1 MTTLPKLVK
10 PYNNYSPLNKS
21 IKMTNTMY
29 NNFSNYNHTSESIKN
44 KNNNKNNTIFN
55 KSFKLPFNNPLNEE
69 SNSLNLPELKVL
81 KKINFI
87 DNPIMDKEIERLR
100 NRQLNDEIFQKAIK
114 KLTYKK
120 KEKEVKRGTNRKR
133 TIYGMNY
140 QPDRELPR
148 KEQFILN
155 KYFPEYNYK
164 NIKYKKD
171 KHYSKNVIG
180 LLNSKLFSGEI
191 VKPWITLDV
200 DSYDKRFEE
209 EVKKYQLSKIGE
221 LNNMMNDNDNIAT
234 INNIEDLEKNNF
246 EETIGYGRLFHI
258 RENIFNQQNDNNE
271 YDNNDLKLNLQE
283 KDKRKELNLFNKSK
297 AVRHNKKNKELYNLF
312 NKKDFKK
319 VDDEDEEI
327 QQFELHIYY
336 CQNLTICNRNNDGIE
351 GINQD
356 SFLQLLSINGN
367 KKFHLFGVMDGHGNN
382 GHIISKYISRFIGEY
397 ITSDKNKKL
406 FNKKS
411 NEQIYKLLTKNKY
424 AFINKLISDCNN
436 SLDINSEYE
445 CNLSGSTCLLIF
457 IIENNLICAN
467 IGNSRAILLEK
478 TELLQLS
485 IDQTLSDPEEIKRIL
500 KKGGKIKQIDKKII
514 LENANNNDFEISRSI
529 GDKNLK
535 NIGIIYEPVITE
547 YTLNRKSRFI
557 IMGTKGLWN
566 ALSNEKAAIQVN
578 KSIKLNNPLDSCRL
592 LVKKAKEALNKTS
605 SNIDDI
611 TVITIILE
619 ETFNIKK
626 IAYS

>member
-1 MTTLPKLVK
+1 MKTLPKLVK
-10 PYNNYSPLNKS
+10 PYYNYSPLNKS

-29 NNFSNYNHTSESIKN
+29 NNFSNYNYTSQSINNIKN
-44 KNNNKNNTIFN
+44 KNNKIFN

-69 SNSLNLPELKVL
+69 SSSLNLPELKVL
-81 KKINFI
+81 KNINFI
-87 DNPIMDKEIERLR
+87 DNPIMDREIERFR

-120 KEKEVKRGTNRKR
+120 KEKEVKRGGIRKR
-133 TIYGMNY
+133 TIYGMNN
-140 QPDRELPR
+140 QPERELHK

-155 KYFPEYNYK
+155 KYLPEYNYK
-164 NIKYKKD
+164 KINYKKD

-191 VKPWITLDV
+191 VKPWIALDI
-200 DSYDKRFEE
+200 DSYEKRFEE
-209 EVKKYQLSKIGE
+209 EVKSYQLSKIGE
-221 LNNMMNDNDNIAT
+221 LNNMMNDYDNIAT
-234 INNIEDLEKNNF
+234 VNNIEDLEKNNF

-258 RENIFNQQNDNNE
+258 RENIFNQNDINQ
-271 YDNNDLKLNLQE
+271 YDNNNNLKLNLQE
-283 KDKRKELNLFNKSK
+283 KDKRKDLNLFNKSK

-312 NKKDFKK
+312 DKKDIKK
-319 VDDEDEEI
+319 NNDEDEEI

-336 CQNLTICNRNNDGIE
+336 CQNLTLCNRNKDGIE

-382 GHIISKYISRFIGEY
+382 GHIISKYVSRFIGEY
-397 ITSDKNKKL
+397 ITSEKNKKL

-411 NEQIYKLLTKNKY
+411 NEQIYKLLIKNKY
-424 AFINKLISDCNN
+424 AFINKLISECNN
-436 SLDINSEYE
+436 SLVNNSDYQ

-500 KKGGKIKQIDKKII
+500 QKGGKVKQINKKII

-529 GDKNLK
+529 GDKKLK

-557 IMGTKGLWN
+557 IMGTQGLWN

-592 LVKKAKEALNKTS
+592 LVKKAKEILNKAS
-605 SNIDDI
+605 SHIDDI

-619 ETFNIKK
+619 ETFNRKK
-626 IAYS
+626 VIYS

>member
-1 MTTLPKLVK
+1 
-10 PYNNYSPLNKS
+10 
-21 IKMTNTMY
+21 
-29 NNFSNYNHTSESIKN
+29 
-44 KNNNKNNTIFN
+44 
-55 KSFKLPFNNPLNEE
+55 
-69 SNSLNLPELKVL
+69 
-81 KKINFI
+81 
-87 DNPIMDKEIERLR
+87 MDKEIERLR
-100 NRQLNDEIFQKAIK
+100 NRQLNDEIFQKAVK

-120 KEKEVKRGTNRKR
+120 KEKEIKRGENRKR
-133 TIYGMNY
+133 TMYGMNN
-140 QPDRELPR
+140 QLERELKK

-164 NIKYKKD
+164 NNNYKKE

-191 VKPWITLDV
+191 VKPWITLDI
-200 DSYDKRFEE
+200 DSYEKKFEE
-209 EVKKYQLSKIGE
+209 EVKNYQLSKIGE
-221 LNNMMNDNDNIAT
+221 LNNMMHDNDIIAT
-234 INNIEDLEKNNF
+234 INNLEDLEKNNF
-246 EETIGYGRLFHI
+246 EESIGYGRLFHI
-258 RENIFNQQNDNNE
+258 RENIFNQNDSNQ
-271 YDNNDLKLNLQE
+271 YDNNNLKLNLQE
-283 KDKRKELNLFNKSK
+283 KDKHKDLNLFNKSK

-312 NKKDFKK
+312 NKKDIKK
-319 VDDEDEEI
+319 NNDDEDEEI
-327 QQFELHIYY
+327 QQFKLHIYY
-336 CQNLTICNRNNDGIE
+336 CQNITICNRNNDGIE

-367 KKFHLFGVMDGHGNN
+367 KQFHLFGVMDGHGNN

-397 ITSDKNKKL
+397 ITSEKNKKL
-406 FNKKS
+406 FYKKS

-424 AFINKLISDCNN
+424 FFINKLISECNN
-436 SLDINSEYE
+436 SLVNNTDYE

-500 KKGGKIKQIDKKII
+500 KKGGKIKQINKKII

-557 IMGTKGLWN
+557 IMGTQGLWN

-592 LVKKAKEALNKTS
+592 LVKKAKEILNKS
-605 SNIDDI
+605 SSHIDDI

-619 ETFNIKK
+619 ETFN
-626 IAYS
+626 

>member
-29 NNFSNYNHTSESIKN
+29 NNFRNCIYSSELI
-44 KNNNKNNTIFN
+44 KNNNNNLNIFN

-69 SNSLNLPELKVL
+69 SNSLILPELKVL
-81 KKINFI
+81 KNINFI

-100 NRQLNDEIFQKAIK
+100 DRHLNDEIFQNAVK
-114 KLTYKK
+114 KLLYKK
-120 KEKEVKRGTNRKR
+120 KEKEVKRGDDRKR
-133 TIYGMNY
+133 AIFGMNNL
-140 QPDRELPR
+140 PERELHK

-164 NIKYKKD
+164 NINYKKD

-180 LLNSKLFSGEI
+180 LLNSKLFSGDI
-191 VKPWITLDV
+191 VKPRITLDI
-200 DSYDKRFEE
+200 DSYEKKFEE
-209 EVKKYQLSKIGE
+209 EVKSYQLSKIGE
-221 LNNMMNDNDNIAT
+221 LNNLMHDNDNIAT

-258 RENIFNQQNDNNE
+258 KDNIFNQNDINK
-271 YDNNDLKLNLQE
+271 YDNNDLKLKLQE
-283 KDKRKELNLFNKSK
+283 KDKNKDLNLFNKSK

-312 NKKDFKK
+312 NKKDIKK
-319 VDDEDEEI
+319 INDEEEEI
-327 QQFELHIYY
+327 QQFELQIYY
-336 CQNLTICNRNNDGIE
+336 CQNLTLCNRNNDGIE

-356 SFLQLLSINGN
+356 SLLQLLSINGN
-367 KKFHLFGVMDGHGNN
+367 KKFHLFGVMDGHGIN
-382 GHIISKYISRFIGEY
+382 GHIISKYVSRFIGEY
-397 ITSDKNKKL
+397 ITSEKNKKL
-406 FNKKS
+406 FYKKT

-424 AFINKLISDCNN
+424 SFINKLISECNN
-436 SLDINSEYE
+436 SLVNNTEYE

-485 IDQTLSDPEEIKRIL
+485 IDQTLSEPEEINRIL
-500 KKGGKIKQIDKKII
+500 QKGGKVKQINKKII
-514 LENANNNDFEISRSI
+514 LDNSNNNDFEISRSI
-529 GDKNLK
+529 GDKKLK

-557 IMGTKGLWN
+557 IMGTQGLWK

-592 LVKKAKEALNKTS
+592 LVKKAKEILNKTS
-605 SNIDDI
+605 SHIEDI
-611 TVITIILE
+611 TVIKIILE
-619 ETFNIKK
+619 EASI
-626 IAYS
+626 

>member
-1 MTTLPKLVK
+1 MKTLPKLVK
-10 PYNNYSPLNKS
+10 PYYNYSPLNKS

-29 NNFSNYNHTSESIKN
+29 NNFSNYNYTSQSINNIKN
-44 KNNNKNNTIFN
+44 KNNKIFN

-69 SNSLNLPELKVL
+69 SSSLNLPELKVL
-81 KKINFI
+81 KNINFI
-87 DNPIMDKEIERLR
+87 DNPIMDREIERLR

-120 KEKEVKRGTNRKR
+120 KEKEVKRGGIRKR
-133 TIYGMNY
+133 TIYGMNN
-140 QPDRELPR
+140 QPERELHK

-155 KYFPEYNYK
+155 KYLPEYNYK
-164 NIKYKKD
+164 KINYKKD

-191 VKPWITLDV
+191 VKPWIALDI
-200 DSYDKRFEE
+200 DSYEKRFEE
-209 EVKKYQLSKIGE
+209 EVKSYQLSKIGE
-221 LNNMMNDNDNIAT
+221 LNNMMNDYDNIAT
-234 INNIEDLEKNNF
+234 VNNIEDLEKNNF

-258 RENIFNQQNDNNE
+258 RENIFNQNDINQ
-271 YDNNDLKLNLQE
+271 YDNNNNLKLNLQE
-283 KDKRKELNLFNKSK
+283 KDKRKDLNLFNKSK

-312 NKKDFKK
+312 NKKDIKK
-319 VDDEDEEI
+319 NNDEDEEI

-336 CQNLTICNRNNDGIE
+336 CQNLTLCNRNKDGIE

-382 GHIISKYISRFIGEY
+382 GHIISKYVSRFIGEY
-397 ITSDKNKKL
+397 ITSEKNKKL
-406 FNKKS
+406 FYKKS
-411 NEQIYKLLTKNKY
+411 NEQIYKLLIKNKY
-424 AFINKLISDCNN
+424 AFINKLISECNN
-436 SLDINSEYE
+436 SLVNNSDYQ

-500 KKGGKIKQIDKKII
+500 QKGGKVKQINKKII

-529 GDKNLK
+529 GDKKLK

-557 IMGTKGLWN
+557 IMGTQGLWN

-592 LVKKAKEALNKTS
+592 LVKKAKEILNKAS
-605 SNIDDI
+605 SHIDDI

-619 ETFNIKK
+619 ETFNRKK
-626 IAYS
+626 VIYS

>member
-29 NNFSNYNHTSESIKN
+29 NNFSNYNYTSQSINNIKN
-44 KNNNKNNTIFN
+44 KNNKIFN

-69 SNSLNLPELKVL
+69 SSSLNLPELKVL
-81 KKINFI
+81 KNINFI
-87 DNPIMDKEIERLR
+87 DNPIMDREIERLR

-120 KEKEVKRGTNRKR
+120 KEKEVKRGGIRKR
-133 TIYGMNY
+133 TIYGMNN
-140 QPDRELPR
+140 QPERELHK

-155 KYFPEYNYK
+155 KYLPEYNYK
-164 NIKYKKD
+164 KINYKKD

-191 VKPWITLDV
+191 VKPWIALDI
-200 DSYDKRFEE
+200 DSYEKRFEE
-209 EVKKYQLSKIGE
+209 EVKSYQLSKIGE
-221 LNNMMNDNDNIAT
+221 LNNMMNDYDNIAT
-234 INNIEDLEKNNF
+234 VNNIEDLEKNNF

-258 RENIFNQQNDNNE
+258 RENIFNQNDINQ
-271 YDNNDLKLNLQE
+271 YDNNNNLKLNLQE
-283 KDKRKELNLFNKSK
+283 KDKRKDLNLFNKSK

-312 NKKDFKK
+312 NKKDIKK
-319 VDDEDEEI
+319 NNDEDEEI

-336 CQNLTICNRNNDGIE
+336 CQNLTLCNRNKDGIE

-382 GHIISKYISRFIGEY
+382 GHIISKYVSRFIGEY
-397 ITSDKNKKL
+397 ITSEKNKKL

-411 NEQIYKLLTKNKY
+411 NEQIYKLLIKNKY
-424 AFINKLISDCNN
+424 AFINKLISECNN
-436 SLDINSEYE
+436 SLVNNSDYQ

-500 KKGGKIKQIDKKII
+500 QKGGKVKQINKKII

-529 GDKNLK
+529 GDKKLK

-557 IMGTKGLWN
+557 IMGTQGLWN

-592 LVKKAKEALNKTS
+592 LVKKAKEILNKAS
-605 SNIDDI
+605 SHIDDI

-619 ETFNIKK
+619 ETFNRKK
-626 IAYS
+626 VIYS

>member
-1 MTTLPKLVK
+1 MTTLPKLIK
-10 PYNNYSPLNKS
+10 PYYNYSPLNKS
-21 IKMTNTMY
+21 IKMTNTMH
-29 NNFSNYNHTSESIKN
+29 NNFRNYNYSSELIKN
-44 KNNNKNNTIFN
+44 KDNKLNIFN

-69 SNSLNLPELKVL
+69 SNSLYLPELKVL
-81 KKINFI
+81 KNINFI

-120 KEKEVKRGTNRKR
+120 KEKEVKRGGIRKR
-133 TIYGMNY
+133 TIYGMNN
-140 QPDRELPR
+140 QPERELHK

-155 KYFPEYNYK
+155 KYLPEYNYK
-164 NIKYKKD
+164 KINYKKD

-191 VKPWITLDV
+191 VKPWIALDI
-200 DSYDKRFEE
+200 DSYEKRFEE
-209 EVKKYQLSKIGE
+209 EVKSYQLSKIGE
-221 LNNMMNDNDNIAT
+221 LNNMMNDYDNIAT
-234 INNIEDLEKNNF
+234 VNNIEDLEKNNF

-258 RENIFNQQNDNNE
+258 RENIFNQNDINQ
-271 YDNNDLKLNLQE
+271 YDNNNNLKLNLQE
-283 KDKRKELNLFNKSK
+283 KDKRKDLNLFNKSK

-312 NKKDFKK
+312 NKKDIKK
-319 VDDEDEEI
+319 NNDEDEEI

-336 CQNLTICNRNNDGIE
+336 CQNLTLCNRNKDGIE

-382 GHIISKYISRFIGEY
+382 GHIISKYVSRFIGEY
-397 ITSDKNKKL
+397 ITSEKNKKL

-411 NEQIYKLLTKNKY
+411 NEQIYKLLIKNKY
-424 AFINKLISDCNN
+424 AFINKLISECNN
-436 SLDINSEYE
+436 SLVNNSDYQ

-500 KKGGKIKQIDKKII
+500 QKGGKVKQINKKII

-529 GDKNLK
+529 GDKKLK

-557 IMGTKGLWN
+557 IMGTQGLWN

-592 LVKKAKEALNKTS
+592 LVKKAKEILNKAS
-605 SNIDDI
+605 SHIDDI

-619 ETFNIKK
+619 ETFNRKK
-626 IAYS
+626 VIYS

>member
-1 MTTLPKLVK
+1 MKTLPKLVK

-21 IKMTNTMY
+21 FKMTNTMY
-29 NNFSNYNHTSESIKN
+29 NNFSNYNYTSESIKN
-44 KNNNKNNTIFN
+44 KNNNKNIFN

-69 SNSLNLPELKVL
+69 SSSLNLPELKVL
-81 KKINFI
+81 KNINFI

-100 NRQLNDEIFQKAIK
+100 NRQLNDEIFKKAIK

-120 KEKEVKRGTNRKR
+120 KEKEVKRGGIRKR
-133 TIYGMNY
+133 TIYGINN
-140 QPDRELPR
+140 QLELPK

-164 NIKYKKD
+164 NTNYKKD

-191 VKPWITLDV
+191 VKPWIALDI
-200 DSYDKRFEE
+200 DSYEKRFEE
-209 EVKKYQLSKIGE
+209 EVKSYQLSKIGE
-221 LNNMMNDNDNIAT
+221 LNNMMNDYDNIAT
-234 INNIEDLEKNNF
+234 VNNIEDLEKNNF

-258 RENIFNQQNDNNE
+258 RENIFNQNDINQ
-271 YDNNDLKLNLQE
+271 YDNNNNLKLNLQE
-283 KDKRKELNLFNKSK
+283 KDKRKDLNLFNKSK

-312 NKKDFKK
+312 NKKDIKK
-319 VDDEDEEI
+319 NNDEDEEI

-336 CQNLTICNRNNDGIE
+336 CQNLTLCNRNKDGIE

-382 GHIISKYISRFIGEY
+382 GHIISKYVSRFIGEY
-397 ITSDKNKKL
+397 ITSEKNKKL

-424 AFINKLISDCNN
+424 SFINKLISECNN
-436 SLDINSEYE
+436 SLVNNSDYQ

-500 KKGGKIKQIDKKII
+500 QKGGKVKQINKKII

-529 GDKNLK
+529 GDKKLK

-557 IMGTKGLWN
+557 IMGTQGLWN

-592 LVKKAKEALNKTS
+592 LVKKAKEILNKAS
-605 SNIDDI
+605 SHIDDI

-619 ETFNIKK
+619 ETFNRKK
-626 IAYS
+626 VIYS

>member
-1 MTTLPKLVK
+1 MKTLPKLVK
-10 PYNNYSPLNKS
+10 PYYNYSPLNKS

-29 NNFSNYNHTSESIKN
+29 NNFSNYNYTSQSINNIKN
-44 KNNNKNNTIFN
+44 KNNKIFN

-69 SNSLNLPELKVL
+69 SSSLNLPELKVL
-81 KKINFI
+81 KNINFI
-87 DNPIMDKEIERLR
+87 DNPIMDREIERLR
-100 NRQLNDEIFQKAIK
+100 NRQLNDEIFQKAVK

-120 KEKEVKRGTNRKR
+120 KEKEVKRGGIRKR
-133 TIYGMNY
+133 TIYGMNN
-140 QPDRELPR
+140 QPERELHK

-155 KYFPEYNYK
+155 KYLPEYNYK
-164 NIKYKKD
+164 KINYKKD

-191 VKPWITLDV
+191 VKPWIALDI
-200 DSYDKRFEE
+200 DSYEKRFEE
-209 EVKKYQLSKIGE
+209 EVKSYQLSKIGE
-221 LNNMMNDNDNIAT
+221 LNNMMNDYDNIAT
-234 INNIEDLEKNNF
+234 VNNIEDLEKNNF

-258 RENIFNQQNDNNE
+258 RENIFNQNDINQ
-271 YDNNDLKLNLQE
+271 YDNNNNLKLNLQE
-283 KDKRKELNLFNKSK
+283 KDKRKDLNLFNKSK

-312 NKKDFKK
+312 NKKDIKK
-319 VDDEDEEI
+319 NNDEDEEI

-336 CQNLTICNRNNDGIE
+336 CQNLTLCNRNKDGIE

-382 GHIISKYISRFIGEY
+382 GHIISKYVSRFIGEY
-397 ITSDKNKKL
+397 ITSEKNKKL

-411 NEQIYKLLTKNKY
+411 NEQIYKLLIKNKY
-424 AFINKLISDCNN
+424 AFINKLISECNN
-436 SLDINSEYE
+436 SLVNNSDYQ

-500 KKGGKIKQIDKKII
+500 QKGGKVKQINKKII

-529 GDKNLK
+529 GDKKLK

-557 IMGTKGLWN
+557 IMGTQGLWN

-592 LVKKAKEALNKTS
+592 LVKKAKEILNKAS
-605 SNIDDI
+605 SHIDDI

-619 ETFNIKK
+619 ETFNRKK
-626 IAYS
+626 VIYS

>member
-29 NNFSNYNHTSESIKN
+29 NNFRNCIYSSELI
-44 KNNNKNNTIFN
+44 KNNNNNLNIFN
-55 KSFKLPFNNPLNEE
+55 KSFKLSFNNPLNEE
-69 SNSLNLPELKVL
+69 SNSLNLAELKVL
-81 KKINFI
+81 KNINFI

-100 NRQLNDEIFQKAIK
+100 NRHLNDEIFQNAIK
-114 KLTYKK
+114 KLTYKG
-120 KEKEVKRGTNRKR
+120 KEKEVKRGDNRKR
-133 TIYGMNY
+133 TIYGMNNL
-140 QPDRELPR
+140 PERER
-148 KEQFILN
+148 HKKEQFILN

-164 NIKYKKD
+164 NINYKKD

-180 LLNSKLFSGEI
+180 LLNSKLFSGDI
-191 VKPWITLDV
+191 VKPRITLDI
-200 DSYDKRFEE
+200 DSYEKKFEE
-209 EVKKYQLSKIGE
+209 EVKSYQLSKIGE
-221 LNNMMNDNDNIAT
+221 LNNLMHDNDNIAT

-258 RENIFNQQNDNNE
+258 RENIFNQNDINK
-271 YDNNDLKLNLQE
+271 YDNYDLKLKLKE
-283 KDKRKELNLFNKSK
+283 KDKNKDLNLFNKSK

-312 NKKDFKK
+312 NKKDIKK
-319 VDDEDEEI
+319 INDEEEEI
-327 QQFELHIYY
+327 QKFELQIYY
-336 CQNLTICNRNNDGIE
+336 CQNLTLCNRNNDGIE

-367 KKFHLFGVMDGHGNN
+367 KKFHLFGVMDGHGIN
-382 GHIISKYISRFIGEY
+382 GHIISKYVSRFVGEY
-397 ITSDKNKKL
+397 ITSEKNKKL
-406 FNKKS
+406 FYKKS

-424 AFINKLISDCNN
+424 SFINKLISECNN
-436 SLDINSEYE
+436 SLVNNTEYE
-445 CNLSGSTCLLIF
+445 CNFSGSTCLLIF

-485 IDQTLSDPEEIKRIL
+485 IDQTLSEPEEINRIL
-500 KKGGKIKQIDKKII
+500 QKGGKIKQINKKII
-514 LENANNNDFEISRSI
+514 LDNINNNDFEISRSI
-529 GDKNLK
+529 GDKKLK

-557 IMGTKGLWN
+557 IMGTHGLWN

-592 LVKKAKEALNKTS
+592 LVKKAKEILNKTS
-605 SNIDDI
+605 SHIDDI

-619 ETFNIKK
+619 ETFNLKKK
-626 IAYS
+626 IYS

>member
-1 MTTLPKLVK
+1 MKTLPKLVK
-10 PYNNYSPLNKS
+10 PYYNYSPLNKS

-29 NNFSNYNHTSESIKN
+29 NNFSNYNYTSQSINNIKN
-44 KNNNKNNTIFN
+44 KNNKIFN

-69 SNSLNLPELKVL
+69 SSSLNLPELKVL
-81 KKINFI
+81 KNINFI
-87 DNPIMDKEIERLR
+87 DNPIMDREIERLR

-120 KEKEVKRGTNRKR
+120 KEKEVKRGGIRKR
-133 TIYGMNY
+133 TIYGMNN
-140 QPDRELPR
+140 QPERELHK

-155 KYFPEYNYK
+155 KYLPEYNYK
-164 NIKYKKD
+164 KINYKKD

-191 VKPWITLDV
+191 VKPWIALDI
-200 DSYDKRFEE
+200 DSYEKRFEE
-209 EVKKYQLSKIGE
+209 EVKSYQLSKIGE
-221 LNNMMNDNDNIAT
+221 LNNMMNDYDNIAT
-234 INNIEDLEKNNF
+234 VNNIEDLEKNNF

-258 RENIFNQQNDNNE
+258 RENIFNQNDNQ
-271 YDNNDLKLNLQE
+271 YDNNNNLKLNLQE
-283 KDKRKELNLFNKSK
+283 KDKRKDLNLFNKSK

-312 NKKDFKK
+312 DKKDIKK
-319 VDDEDEEI
+319 NNDEDEEI

-336 CQNLTICNRNNDGIE
+336 CQNLTLCNRNKDGIE

-382 GHIISKYISRFIGEY
+382 GHIISKYVSRFIGEY
-397 ITSDKNKKL
+397 ITSEKNKKL
-406 FNKKS
+406 FYKKS
-411 NEQIYKLLTKNKY
+411 NEQIYKLLIKNKY
-424 AFINKLISDCNN
+424 AFINKLISECNN
-436 SLDINSEYE
+436 SLVNNSDYQ

-500 KKGGKIKQIDKKII
+500 QKGGKVKQINKKII

-529 GDKNLK
+529 GDKKLK

-557 IMGTKGLWN
+557 IMGTQGLWN

-592 LVKKAKEALNKTS
+592 LVKKAKEILNKAS
-605 SNIDDI
+605 SHIDDI

-619 ETFNIKK
+619 ETFNRKK
-626 IAYS
+626 VIYS